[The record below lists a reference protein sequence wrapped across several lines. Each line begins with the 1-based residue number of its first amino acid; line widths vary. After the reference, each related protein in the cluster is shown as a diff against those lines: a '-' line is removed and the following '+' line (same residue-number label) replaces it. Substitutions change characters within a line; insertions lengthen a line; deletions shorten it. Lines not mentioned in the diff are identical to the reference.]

1 MLCVTTKL
9 PRNVT
14 PAPYSLHI
22 NKALLRRDI
31 TDDAECDVSD
41 RAQRGEKVP

>member
-1 MLCVTTKL
+1 MLYVTTKL
-9 PRNVT
+9 PRNVM
-14 PAPYSLHI
+14 PAPHSLHI

-41 RAQRGEKVP
+41 G